1 VKQDIVHVPTEG
13 HRLPDAGIGVG
24 ADVVSLVGGVQF
36 FSSELSRQLLRPSH
50 LHEAGMH

>member
-24 ADVVSLVGGVQF
+24 AEKKVAFSVRISINVGV
-36 FSSELSRQLLRPSH
+36 L
-50 LHEAGMH
+50 